1 MVGPFDDLAGKMPNK
16 PSETLIDRYSFTGD
30 ILSYKRCSKQY
41 GTFSHYRFT
50 KALPIQAWFGD
61 VVHMTIERLFRQT
74 RGEIENEQKI
84 MASDVAP
91 NDADVIYHCEEV
103 IEILKSRGMFARHS
117 DQESVKGLLKIFN
130 STQGLP
136 YYQRIQESEVRLET
150 IINPDGSSMP
160 YILNGIVDVLISL
173 DDDTLEIW
181 DYKAMDRPD
190 SSIPAEADKLED
202 LENQMY
208 TYVDIVQA
216 LFPDKTLSC
225 AVLYFVNEL
234 APGGGGNPEYRIDL
248 SDSSVQQS
256 IEDARNDA
264 NAIVDE
270 IRRCKISGIFPLPK
284 KGEVDKKTCDACEW
298 RWKCPSTIKTYKF
311 TAP

>member
-30 ILSYKRCSKQY
+30 ILSLQEMFKAVC
-41 GTFSHYRFT
+41 TFSHYRFT
-50 KALPIQAWFGD
+50 KALPIQSWFGD

-74 RGEIENEQKI
+74 RGEIENEQKV
-84 MASDVAP
+84 MASNVVP

-117 DQESVKGLLKIFN
+117 DQESVKDLLKIFN

-150 IINPDGSSMP
+150 IINPDGSMP
-160 YILNGIVDVLISL
+160 YILNGIVDVLISP

-190 SSIPAEADKLED
+190 ASIPAEADKLAD

-216 LFPDKTLSC
+216 LFRQDVVSC
-225 AVLYFVNEL
+225 SALF
-234 APGGGGNPEYRIDL
+234 R
-248 SDSSVQQS
+248 Q
-256 IEDARNDA
+256 
-264 NAIVDE
+264 
-270 IRRCKISGIFPLPK
+270 
-284 KGEVDKKTCDACEW
+284 
-298 RWKCPSTIKTYKF
+298 
-311 TAP
+311 

>member
-1 MVGPFDDLAGKMPNK
+1 
-16 PSETLIDRYSFTGD
+16 
-30 ILSYKRCSKQY
+30 
-41 GTFSHYRFT
+41 
-50 KALPIQAWFGD
+50 
-61 VVHMTIERLFRQT
+61 MTIERLFRQT
-74 RGEIENEQKI
+74 RGEIENEQKV
-84 MASDVAP
+84 MASNVVP

-117 DQESVKGLLKIFN
+117 DQESVKDLLKIFN

-150 IINPDGSSMP
+150 IINPDGSMP
-160 YILNGIVDVLISL
+160 YILNGIVDVLISP

-190 SSIPAEADKLED
+190 PAEADKLAD
-202 LENQMY
+202 LKNQMY

-216 LFPDKTLSC
+216 LFPDKTLSR

-234 APGGGGNPEYRIDL
+234 AAGGGGKPEYRIDL
-248 SDSSVQQS
+248 TDASIQQS
-256 IEDARNDA
+256 IEDARKDA

-270 IRRCKISGIFPLPK
+270 IRKCKNSGIFPLPK

-298 RWKCPSTIKTYKF
+298 RWKCPSTLKTYKF